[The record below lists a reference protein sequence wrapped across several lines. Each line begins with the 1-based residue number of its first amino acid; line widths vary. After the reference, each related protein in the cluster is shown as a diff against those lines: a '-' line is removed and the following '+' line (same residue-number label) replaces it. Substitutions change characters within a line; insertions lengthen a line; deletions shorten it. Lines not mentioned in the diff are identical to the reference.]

1 MSLLS
6 LIILII
12 IGVIAYNFREELMA
26 AAAFIGIFA
35 GVGALLFWWWFDKP
49 SLGAIVGCC
58 LAVIIGSKII
68 LQSRGERYSNV
79 FGVAFRFISFPI
91 WFLNRLQHILMEPWR
106 YLTKNYI
113 YSSPRKIM
121 LLMAYPIEIILYI
134 LITPLRFLNAVLY
147 NIFVYCI
154 SELYDLTLEVFVP
167 GSYDEGKG
175 SFWGWIIWFPV
186 RVVKYPIFH
195 GFLVIIEAM
204 VWTVI
209 DVFIPTVTMY
219 HGTDL
224 TSANAIVG
232 NDWNS
237 AYNRKWT
244 DGTFSASQHGWAG
257 AGVYFGSRR
266 KTAEGY
272 AHDPHRLS
280 DNNPVMIVCRVSLG
294 KVLNYRLAPPY
305 IHDNTGEYGDNS
317 VINVYAEAHGYDTGE
332 WWNEK
337 GGYWEFCMFDWQNRY
352 NHPWRIRPIFVFN
365 FRTGVAQH
373 IDGGFRH
380 WLFSR
385 SVLTDFFNNW
395 WFLCVAGFSIGV
407 VIGFLYG
414 VITGNINWD
423 KYIHIPHKT
432 EIQNSM
438 ITVPEYTDEDYAA
451 VEVGFE
457 DVYNGDS
464 PAYHAPSIEGG
475 PVVEYV
481 RPIKSS
487 KKSYPRKSKPFR
499 DANPTEPIQQKSK
512 YGFKLERVDKIPD
525 PADYGVH

>member
-195 GFLVIIEAM
+195 GFLVIIEAGRLLMFLFLQLLCIM
-204 VWTVI
+204 VQILLRLTRLLVTTGI
-209 DVFIPTVTMY
+209 VHIIENGLMELLVQVSMGGLELVFISVQEEKLPRGM
-219 HGTDL
+219 
-224 TSANAIVG
+224 
-232 NDWNS
+232 
-237 AYNRKWT
+237 
-244 DGTFSASQHGWAG
+244 
-257 AGVYFGSRR
+257 
-266 KTAEGY
+266 
-272 AHDPHRLS
+272 P
-280 DNNPVMIVCRVSLG
+280 MIL
-294 KVLNYRLAPPY
+294 
-305 IHDNTGEYGDNS
+305 
-317 VINVYAEAHGYDTGE
+317 
-332 WWNEK
+332 
-337 GGYWEFCMFDWQNRY
+337 
-352 NHPWRIRPIFVFN
+352 
-365 FRTGVAQH
+365 
-373 IDGGFRH
+373 
-380 WLFSR
+380 
-385 SVLTDFFNNW
+385 
-395 WFLCVAGFSIGV
+395 IG
-407 VIGFLYG
+407 
-414 VITGNINWD
+414 
-423 KYIHIPHKT
+423 
-432 EIQNSM
+432 
-438 ITVPEYTDEDYAA
+438 
-451 VEVGFE
+451 
-457 DVYNGDS
+457 
-464 PAYHAPSIEGG
+464 
-475 PVVEYV
+475 
-481 RPIKSS
+481 
-487 KKSYPRKSKPFR
+487 
-499 DANPTEPIQQKSK
+499 
-512 YGFKLERVDKIPD
+512 
-525 PADYGVH
+525 